1 VAESE
6 IVKHMADIRSETLA
20 RIGVT
25 QTELDRTR
33 AVLSRLDELC
43 RDLAEVGRA
52 LESAP
57 RTVAAKGSPPVAN
70 LELVRLERELEND
83 VRQCLTQ
90 AAQSRRNDG

>member
-1 VAESE
+1 
-6 IVKHMADIRSETLA
+6 MADIRSETLA

-43 RDLAEVGRA
+43 RDLAEVGQA